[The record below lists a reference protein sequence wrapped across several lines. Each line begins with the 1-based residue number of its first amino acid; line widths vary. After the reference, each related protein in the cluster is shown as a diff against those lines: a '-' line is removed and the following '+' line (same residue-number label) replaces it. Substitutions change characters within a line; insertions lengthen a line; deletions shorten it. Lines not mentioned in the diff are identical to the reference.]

1 MNFKK
6 SHFKTILTL
15 LFVLT
20 SIAGLN
26 TFFLNVKA
34 GPDIPMPHPN
44 NGWHWGVDEGDQLY
58 YETEFIITNVSNG
71 EVVAMFKDIWIYNI
85 TSIENVTLEYLG
97 TNDFSQVNS
106 TQCYY
111 NLTSAEIEAYDEP
124 YEFALF
130 GFNNSDT
137 IKHKYRAGRSGM
149 PMLLPLNGSN
159 NLEVDILDD
168 ILNESFYYPSGQSS
182 GYNQYD
188 YYESNP
194 VNNRIYFSNSTEGYF
209 SDGYYYDNGTLAS
222 ATAYL
227 VIWMDGPVYINATMT
242 RVFDYDITDE
252 ITWGVS
258 VGEDLYFDYYEGSSG
273 IDDAVD
279 MKLHITEISDEMY
292 EKTKNWFG
300 NESIY
305 MTYQAVY
312 ADIYTWNGTD
322 YELDPT
328 ILGESNK
335 PIGIA
340 NNFYPQ
346 YFDTMGPSK
355 TFVYPSNMQREDLE
369 FLWNNDTVRI
379 WNIPFDEITYY
390 ENGYIRS
397 VVRNT
402 TGTAFA
408 DSRVDKTT
416 GIVESLLMYYD
427 HDITFYEL
435 KTQTLVDWSLG
446 PGDTFY
452 YKSNEEQQRD
462 FRCTISG
469 SYNVYANMSYL
480 SYMYSTYGIT
490 VPLTGQ
496 PELQFFSYLE
506 ANFELWDTSTETWSM
521 VATDIISIANIYWPI
536 SPLVFEAGGPPL
548 LVPENT
554 VASDMD
560 DFFVMFDS
568 IYDEITTSTSDTIL
582 LHNSTEDKTLYY
594 HFDIPTGRVIMMHGW
609 AMAPVPG
616 AEWTFLS
623 SYVKKV
629 ETLSTGSNTF
639 ALESDFSLDISVVV
653 EMDVLAGP
661 TSEYIYSVLPFNP
674 VNISLPNG
682 TALVFFDQ
690 LITNY
695 GQIDG
700 NVTFTIV
707 FPSTVDLS
715 QTELFFFAYNVSGLE
730 QWNLAPS
737 EFLDNIVYDYD
748 DNSIT
753 FPVEAWG
760 PNGIISAFAY
770 IDTSQ
775 ISEIPGYEP
784 ILVVGF
790 SIIAIL
796 GIVSIYRKKLLK

>member
-6 SHFKTILTL
+6 SHFKTILTI

-20 SIAGLN
+20 SIASLN
-26 TFFLNVKA
+26 NFFLDVKA

-44 NGWHWGVDEGDQLY
+44 NGWHWGVEEGDQLY
-58 YETEFIITNVSNG
+58 YETEFIITNASNG

-85 TSIENVTLEYLG
+85 TSIENVTLDYHG
-97 TNDFSQVNS
+97 INDFSQVNA

-111 NLTSAEIEAYDEP
+111 NLTSTEIEEYDDP

-137 IKHKYRAGRSGM
+137 IKHKYRAGRSGTS
-149 PMLLPLNGSN
+149 MLLPLNGSN
-159 NLEVDILDD
+159 NLQVGIMAD
-168 ILNESFYYPSGQSS
+168 ILNESFYYPSGVAT
-182 GYNQYD
+182 GYNQFD
-188 YYESNP
+188 HYESNLMT
-194 VNNRIYFSNSTEGYF
+194 NRILFSNSTDGYF
-209 SDGYYYDNGTLAS
+209 TESFFYDNGTLKS

-227 VIWMDGPVYINATMT
+227 VIWMNGPVYINATLT

-252 ITWGVS
+252 VEWGIS
-258 VGEDLYFDYYEGSSG
+258 IGEDIYYEFYEGNSW
-273 IDDAVD
+273 IDDAD
-279 MKLHITEISDEMY
+279 DIKIHITDISPLML
-292 EKTKNWFG
+292 EKNKNWFDI
-300 NESIY
+300 NNPINMIY
-305 MTYQAVY
+305 EVVY
-312 ADIYTWNGTD
+312 ADIYGWNGTA
-322 YELDPT
+322 YELFETD
-328 ILGESNK
+328 E
-335 PIGIA
+335 PIGFA

-346 YFDTMGPSK
+346 YFDSMGPML
-355 TFVYPSNMQREDLE
+355 TFVYPNNVQREDFE
-369 FLWNNDTVRI
+369 FMWNNDTVKI
-379 WNIPFDEITYY
+379 WEIPFDEITYY
-390 ENGYIRS
+390 ENGYLRT
-397 VVRNT
+397 VLKNT

-408 DSRVDKTT
+408 EVSIDKTT
-416 GIVESLLMYYD
+416 GIVQSFLT
-427 HDITFYEL
+427 HDDYNTMFYEL
-435 KTQTLVDWSLG
+435 KSQTLVDWSLG

-452 YKSNEEQQRD
+452 YKSNEEQHRD

-469 SYNVYANMSYL
+469 SYIVYANMSYL

-506 ANFELWDTSTETWSM
+506 ANFELWDTTTETWSM
-521 VATDIISIANIYWPI
+521 VTTDIIAIANIYWPI

-554 VASDMD
+554 VASDMA

-568 IYDEITTSTSDTIL
+568 IYDEITTSTSDTIF

-609 AMAPVPG
+609 AKAPVPG
-616 AEWTFLS
+616 SDWNFLS
-623 SYVKKV
+623 AYMKKV
-629 ETLSTGSNTF
+629 ETLSTGSNSFT
-639 ALESDFSLDISVVV
+639 LESDFSLDISVSV
-653 EMDVLAGP
+653 EVDVLAGP

-682 TALVFFDQ
+682 TALIFFDQ

-695 GQIDG
+695 GQVDG
-700 NVTFTIV
+700 NITFTIV
-707 FPSTVDLS
+707 FPSTVELS
-715 QTELFFFAYNVSGLE
+715 QTELFFFAYNMSGSE
-730 QWNLAPS
+730 EWNIAPS
-737 EFLDNIVYDYD
+737 EFMDNIVYDYF

-753 FPVEAWG
+753 FPIEAWG
-760 PNGIISAFAY
+760 PGGIISAFAY

-784 ILVVGF
+784 ILVFGF
-790 SIIAIL
+790 STIAIL
-796 GIVSIYRKKLLK
+796 AIVTIYRKKFIK